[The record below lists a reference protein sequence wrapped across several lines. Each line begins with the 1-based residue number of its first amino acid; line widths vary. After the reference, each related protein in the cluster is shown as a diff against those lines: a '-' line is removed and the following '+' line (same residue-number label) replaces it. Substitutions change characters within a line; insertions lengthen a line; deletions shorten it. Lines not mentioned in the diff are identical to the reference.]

1 MADPAG
7 TLNFHNYRHF
17 PSGINEYVPKLT
29 GAAEID
35 RDGSGIFR
43 FGVLDVAD
51 TAGVLAALT
60 AVGATYLPSAF
71 VTGKA
76 GQSLGV
82 VAARWGRDI
91 TAVASG
97 AGTNNVVTINGR
109 DYLGQKVVKAQGTER
124 CYSNQLWCGIQVHRQ
139 HRGLASGGSITVQVG
154 YGAAFGLPFR
164 VSEVVKEYADGVVAN
179 AGTLTA
185 ADLTDPATNATTD
198 PRGLYAPTTTPDG
211 AKEIWI
217 RAVVN
222 AYINSNKNG
231 GLHGIQ
237 HYGG

>member
-1 MADPAG
+1 MADPTG
-7 TLNFHNYRHF
+7 TRNFKDYRHF

-29 GAAEID
+29 GAAEFN
-35 RDGSGIFR
+35 RDGAGIFSL
-43 FGVLDVAD
+43 GVLDVAD

-60 AVGATYLPSAF
+60 AVGATYLSSAF

-82 VAARWGRDI
+82 VTAKYGRDI

-97 AGTNNVVTINGR
+97 AATNVVTVTGR
-109 DYLGQKVVKAQGTER
+109 DFLGQKVVKAKALNGATPIALGVA
-124 CYSNQLWCGIQVHRQ
+124 YKYIDSIAI
-139 HRGLASGGSITVQVG
+139 ASGGGATVQVG

-198 PRGLYAPTTTPDG
+198 PRGLYAPTTTPDSV
-211 AKEIWI
+211 KEIWI

-222 AYINSNKNG
+222 AWINSNKNG